1 MFFFFKFIS
10 QSRKFVLN
18 YLLGILIFN
27 LKANRYVVAKDV
39 VIIYGMMMCYFNIIC
54 WYGSVNQAERR
65 LLPVLSYACEFL
77 MIISSLES
85 ISSFDDF

>member
-1 MFFFFKFIS
+1 MLFFFEFIS

-18 YLLGILIFN
+18 YLLGVLIFN

-39 VIIYGMMMCYFNIIC
+39 VIIYGVMMGYFNIIC
-54 WYGSVNQAERR
+54 WHGSINQAERR
-65 LLPVLSYACEFL
+65 LLSVLSYACEFL
-77 MIISSLES
+77 MVISSLES